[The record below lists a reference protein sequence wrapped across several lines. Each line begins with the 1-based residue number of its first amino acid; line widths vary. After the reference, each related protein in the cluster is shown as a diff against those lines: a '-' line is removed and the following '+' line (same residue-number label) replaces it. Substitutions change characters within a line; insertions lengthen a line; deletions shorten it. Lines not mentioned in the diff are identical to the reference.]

1 MKKVLQWVIAGLIAA
16 TLGLPAL
23 AADNEPK
30 PKPKAKA
37 KAKAKPKA
45 KADAPASGEV
55 PDKQKE
61 TSDRLNERLRRGAE
75 NDQKDRA
82 RGTGASSGATS
93 STPSAPSGVDTTR

>member
-1 MKKVLQWVIAGLIAA
+1 MKKILQWVIAGLIAA

-23 AADNEPK
+23 AADDNEPK

-37 KAKAKPKA
+37 KAKAKPKVE
-45 KADAPASGEV
+45 APASGAL
-55 PDKQKE
+55 PDKQTE

-82 RGTGASSGATS
+82 RGSGASAGATP

>member
-23 AADNEPK
+23 AADDEPK

-45 KADAPASGEV
+45 KADKADTKPDAKAVAPASM
-55 PDKQKE
+55 
-61 TSDRLNERLRRGAE
+61 NERLRRGAE